1 MDRRLRALSRAVRII
16 RTQLNHELP
25 IQQLALL
32 LEVHLNEGISMPE
45 LSKKLNMG
53 QGSVSKNIKLMSRY
67 IEGGELRGYDLLS
80 TEQDIQERRRFIVST
95 TEKGE
100 RLLASITEAAC
111 DALGVDS
118 DEHSSPPEVIQ

>member
-1 MDRRLRALSRAVRII
+1 MDRRLRALSRTVRII

-53 QGSVSKNIKLMSRY
+53 QGSVSKNVKLMSRY

-80 TEQDIQERRRFIVST
+80 TEQDLQERRRFVVRT
-95 TEKGE
+95 TEKAE
-100 RLLASITEAAC
+100 RLLASITDAAC
-111 DALGVDS
+111 DVLGGAPEEDS
-118 DEHSSPPEVIQ
+118 TTPEVLQ